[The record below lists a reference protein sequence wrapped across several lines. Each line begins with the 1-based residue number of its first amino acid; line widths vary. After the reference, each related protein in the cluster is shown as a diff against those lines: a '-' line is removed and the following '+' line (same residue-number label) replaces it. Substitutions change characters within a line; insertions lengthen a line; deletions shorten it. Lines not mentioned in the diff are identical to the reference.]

1 MSSIRRLSSLALAAT
16 LALVTIGGFTRGSKS
31 GYGCEDRWPLCENG
45 LLGGL
50 LPRPEFHM
58 IVEWTHRWVA
68 AMVGLLALAV
78 AVAAWRRHRHQPK
91 ILIPATLTVAV
102 IGIQA
107 WVGRMV
113 VKGELASDLVS
124 IHLTISMAIL
134 ALLTIV
140 ATASRHVETA
150 VPPDRI
156 ENRSWAHMVATGA
169 IAVLVVLLFGSLV
182 HNLYFSGWPFVGN
195 RLVPNLENSK
205 VAIHFTHRVLAGGVF
220 LYLGFLSL
228 RSTKQHRP
236 IIEAR
241 LVNGA
246 TAIYVLNI
254 AIGAG
259 HVVTKVSSS
268 ALVAA
273 HLAAAS
279 VSWVLLIAAATM
291 AYSTNPAP
299 CSVAGLP

>member
-1 MSSIRRLSSLALAAT
+1 
-16 LALVTIGGFTRGSKS
+16 
-31 GYGCEDRWPLCENG
+31 
-45 LLGGL
+45 
-50 LPRPEFHM
+50 M

-78 AVAAWRRHRHQPK
+78 AVAAWRRHRNEPK
-91 ILIPATLTVAV
+91 ILIPSTLTVAV

-124 IHLTISMAIL
+124 MHLAISMAIL
-134 ALLTIV
+134 ALLTVVVTSASDRSGV
-140 ATASRHVETA
+140 ASPAEQSK
-150 VPPDRI
+150 
-156 ENRSWAHMVATGA
+156 NRSWAHMVAAGA
-169 IAVLVVLLFGSLV
+169 IAVLAVLLFGSLV

-195 RLVPNLENSK
+195 RLLPNLDNPK
-205 VAIHFTHRVLAGGVF
+205 LAIHFTHRVLAGGVF

-228 RSTKQHRP
+228 RSTKQNRP

-246 TAIYVLNI
+246 TAVYVLNI

-279 VSWVLLIAAATM
+279 LSWVLLIAAATM
-291 AYSTNPAP
+291 AYSVSPLTQTDEVTVDAA
-299 CSVAGLP
+299 V